1 MMNEHIPNLK
11 IESND
16 DGTITLEQEWTGNVD
31 RVAVHPC
38 QLRLIAERLG
48 MVQAVTASG
57 AELSRDNDRLKRHLL
72 RVREHAL
79 SLQREFSECADWQH
93 ADLSHEM
100 ARINTLVDL
109 LDMAVDDFED
119 DYQASEPASAK
130 PSPKPSVKPS
140 DKAAPEPKRQQLQME
155 IIG

>member
-1 MMNEHIPNLK
+1 MNEHIPNLK
-11 IESND
+11 IEAND

-31 RVAVHPC
+31 RVAIHPC

-57 AELSRDNDRLKRHLL
+57 AELGRDNDRLKRHLL

-79 SLQREFSECADWQH
+79 TLQREFSEHADWAH
-93 ADLSHEM
+93 ADMSHEM

-109 LDMAVDDFED
+109 LDMAADDFED

-130 PSPKPSVKPS
+130 PSPKPSAKTS
-140 DKAAPEPKRQQLQME
+140 DRAAPAPEKPQYQME